1 MSAYAVGQTFEFGTG
16 TIYQCVY
23 TCIVI
28 GQIYIASN
36 FNRFFFFFLIH
47 IWEKLL
53 RGIQRI
59 VRFKLHLWY

>member
-1 MSAYAVGQTFEFGTG
+1 MSAYAVGQTFEFGSG

-28 GQIYIASN
+28 GQIHIASN
-36 FNRFFFFFLIH
+36 FNRFFSFLNSH
-47 IWEKLL
+47 WEKLL
-53 RGIQRI
+53 RSIQRI

>member
-1 MSAYAVGQTFEFGTG
+1 MSAYAVGQTFEFGSG

-36 FNRFFFFFLIH
+36 LNRFFKFTLGKAA
-47 IWEKLL
+47 EKHTTYSS
-53 RGIQRI
+53 
-59 VRFKLHLWY
+59 V